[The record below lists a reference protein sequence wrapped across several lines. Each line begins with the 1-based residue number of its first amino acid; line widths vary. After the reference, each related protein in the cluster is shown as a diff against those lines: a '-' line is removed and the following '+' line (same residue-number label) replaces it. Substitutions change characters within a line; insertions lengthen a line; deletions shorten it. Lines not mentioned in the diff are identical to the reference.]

1 MIWTFFLERS
11 AMCLANQKK
20 FEDFSILR
28 KKIHDLKECHVDA
41 CLTDIYL
48 NEIETEIF
56 KKDLYGITSRLKFIE
71 ISAKYTT
78 NFCTDDQL
86 EKRLGSDVE
95 KWRRL
100 KYTKTMIMSMLK

>member
-1 MIWTFFLERS
+1 
-11 AMCLANQKK
+11 MCLANQKK
-20 FEDFSILR
+20 IEDFLILQ
-28 KKIHDLKECHVDA
+28 KKIHDLKECYLDA

-56 KKDLYGITSRLKFIE
+56 KRDLYGITSRLKFIE

-78 NFCTDDQL
+78 NFCTVDQL

-100 KYTKTMIMSMLK
+100 NTYMKAQKLIFWFLNKIL